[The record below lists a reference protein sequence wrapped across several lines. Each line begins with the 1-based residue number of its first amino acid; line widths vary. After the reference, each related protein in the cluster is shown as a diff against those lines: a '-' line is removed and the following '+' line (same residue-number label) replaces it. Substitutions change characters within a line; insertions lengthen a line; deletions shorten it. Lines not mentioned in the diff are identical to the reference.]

1 MTDQKDTRPALLILH
16 ADGHIELPT
25 ARTHREALAIM
36 NLIAKAAEALHERLL
51 DAPLQAPPPPEDVP

>member
-1 MTDQKDTRPALLILH
+1 MTDPKDTRPALLILH

-36 NLIAKAAEALHERLL
+36 SIIGKAAEALHERLL
-51 DAPLQAPPPPEDVP
+51 DVPLQAPPPPEVAP